1 MRSCAPFPIIA
12 ANSGYILLL
21 SEIIGKGASFH
32 LMVGMMT
39 ARCIAAVVRRIFDL
53 IFTIDIDTDDLIGVC
68 VAHVAIVGV
77 DHRII
82 VA

>member
-1 MRSCAPFPIIA
+1 
-12 ANSGYILLL
+12 
-21 SEIIGKGASFH
+21 
-32 LMVGMMT
+32 MVSMMT

-77 DHRII
+77 DNRRI